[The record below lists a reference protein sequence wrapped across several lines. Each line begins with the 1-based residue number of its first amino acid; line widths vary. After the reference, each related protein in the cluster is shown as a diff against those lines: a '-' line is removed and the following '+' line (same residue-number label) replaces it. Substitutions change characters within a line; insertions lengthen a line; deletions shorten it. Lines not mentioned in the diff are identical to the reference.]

1 MFVNSTPWLSN
12 SSGVEEIWTEGARG
26 GSVFPVGNPA
36 NFYVPQAQMFPP
48 PPLPTNP
55 LSGSPFVSQD
65 VGYGAQQQQHGPQ
78 WQQMSHGLWA
88 PTNMTGPGNVS
99 GVQMPTASAPCS
111 NLGYRD
117 PQLNPFAEERLLE
130 QARVEQDE
138 LARFELYHRSEE
150 IIVDDAPWVPLW
162 HSNGGYVLVKPNVED
177 YFMFPLI
184 IPKYR
189 YIYFTE

>member
-1 MFVNSTPWLSN
+1 M
-12 SSGVEEIWTEGARG
+12 EISILQTEWAIFLQDLHQNR
-26 GSVFPVGNPA
+26 F
-36 NFYVPQAQMFPP
+36 QMFGGLGWIADYPDP
-48 PPLPTNP
+48 QNFLDVLFHSASANNQSEYTNP
-55 LSGSPFVSQD
+55 
-65 VGYGAQQQQHGPQ
+65 
-78 WQQMSHGLWA
+78 
-88 PTNMTGPGNVS
+88 
-99 GVQMPTASAPCS
+99 
-111 NLGYRD
+111 
-117 PQLNPFAEERLLE
+117 QLDRLLE